1 MARYGGINA
10 LVLGMGV
17 SGEYAARLLLCH
29 GARVWVANQGGEDRF
44 SGLAERLRGEG
55 AEVSFDADLP
65 SAAFNFCVASPAFA
79 LYHPWLAECSRR
91 GIPVISELE
100 LGCRHW
106 NGRILAVTGSK
117 GKSSLVKLCSDTL
130 NAAGLDAS
138 PAGNY
143 GIPLCQ
149 LVLEHPELRWAVVEV
164 SSFQMEHTDTIRP
177 DAAVLLNLQADH
189 LDRHRCMAEY
199 RAMKLKLFKA
209 MRPGAVALLP
219 EGFEA
224 ESGIIP
230 DGVRIERFGAGDGAD
245 WRYDSLRHAV
255 VGGPEEVSLARSWFD
270 NEILGLAAAAG
281 TGALFA
287 AGLNGGQIEAGL
299 ENFEPLPHRMQ
310 LVAEDKNGVRYVDDS
325 KATSLAAMM
334 AALKM
339 SKKPVRLIAG
349 GLLKENDLENAK
361 EMLTCTTKKVYLIG
375 KCADQM
381 FSAWAGALPCE
392 LCGTLDCAVGRAA
405 QEADSGDTVLLSP
418 GTASFD
424 QFTGYRE
431 RGARF
436 ADLARKVAGLE
447 VAADFS
453 DADMEKKQ

>member
-1 MARYGGINA
+1 MARYDGINA

-17 SGEYAARLLLCH
+17 SGEYAARLLLRL
-29 GARVWVANQGGEDRF
+29 GARVCVADQGGADRHA
-44 SGLAERLRGEG
+44 GLADRLRSAG
-55 AEVSFDADLP
+55 AEVSFASGLPAGGFDL
-65 SAAFNFCVASPAFA
+65 CVASPAFA
-79 LYHPWLAECSRR
+79 PDHPWLVECSRR
-91 GIPVISELE
+91 GVPVISELE

-106 NGRILAVTGSK
+106 DGRILAVTGSK
-117 GKSSLVKLCSDTL
+117 GKSSLVKLCADTL
-130 NAAGLDAS
+130 NAAGRSAS

-149 LVLEHPELRWAVVEV
+149 LVLEQPELSWAVVEV
-164 SSFQMEHTDTIRP
+164 SSFQMEHTESISP
-177 DAAVLLNLQADH
+177 DVAVLLNLQADH
-189 LDRHRCMAEY
+189 LDRHSGMDEY
-199 RAMKLKLFKA
+199 RALKLKLFRA

-219 EGFEA
+219 AGFGLEDGIVP
-224 ESGIIP
+224 SG
-230 DGVRIERFGAGDGAD
+230 VLLERFGAAAGAD
-245 WRYDSLRHAV
+245 WRYDSSRHAV
-255 VGGPEEVSLARSWFD
+255 VGGAAEVSVAGSWFD

-281 TGALFA
+281 AGALSA
-287 AGLNGGQIEAGL
+287 AGLESRQIAAGL

-310 LVAEDKNGVRYVDDS
+310 LVGADKNGVSYVDDS
-325 KATSLAAMM
+325 KATSLAAMA

-339 SKKPVRLIAG
+339 AKKPVRLIAG
-349 GLLKENDLENAK
+349 GLLKENDLESVK
-361 EMLTCTTKKVYLIG
+361 EMLARTTKKVYLIG

-381 FSAWAGALPCE
+381 FSAWADALQCE
-392 LCGTLDCAVGRAA
+392 LCGTLDCAVGRVA
-405 QEADSGDTVLLSP
+405 QEADPGDTVLLSP

-436 ADLARKVAGLE
+436 TDLARKVAGLE